1 MATLAGSRVS
11 ETVSPYVKIGTT
23 PGAIDHKLL
32 ASALRE
38 KVRGEVR
45 FDSGSRALYSTDGSN
60 YRQVPI
66 GVVVPRDE
74 DDVVHAMRICREF
87 GAPVLNRGGG
97 TSLAGQCCNTAVV
110 LDFTKYMHRIL
121 ELNPDRRYAWVQPG
135 IINDSLRNP
144 ARRYGLTFGPDPAT
158 HNRCTI
164 GGMIGNNSCGAHALM
179 NGKTSENI
187 LELEILTYGG
197 HMMRVG
203 RTTETELDEIVRG
216 GGPRGEIYR
225 RLRTLRDRYAAEIR
239 ARYPKIPRRVSGY
252 NLDKL
257 LPEAG
262 FQVAQALVGS
272 ESTLVTVLAA
282 KTLLIPNPAHRT
294 IVMLGYPSIF
304 EAGEHLLE
312 ILAHQPVGLEA
323 LDDTL
328 IDDIKIKGLHAE
340 DISALPEGAGWLLV
354 EFGADSKEEA
364 DSRAQAFIADMRRA
378 PKPPSDRLYTNPA
391 EQHMVWEVRESA
403 LGATAL
409 VPCQKETWEGWED
422 SAVPPANVGGYLRD
436 LKKLYD
442 KYGYRGALYGHF
454 GDGCIHT
461 RIDFGLKSAEGVRQ
475 FRSFL
480 SEAVDTVLAHGGSL
494 SGEHGDGQSRAE
506 FLPRMFGSHIIE
518 AFHEYKT
525 IWDPAWK
532 MNPGKVVKPYRV
544 DENLRYGASYHREQ
558 PATYFHYP
566 SDGNSFAGAM
576 ERCVGVGKCRRIEGG
591 VMCPSYMATREEMHS
606 TRGRAR
612 LLWEMLQGD
621 PLHDGWKSDAV
632 YEALDLCL
640 SCKGCKGE
648 CPVNVDMATYKA
660 EFLAHYYAGRLRPRR
675 AYASGLIFEWARLAS
690 HAPRLANFVTH
701 APGLSRLAKWAA
713 GYDQRRTIPR
723 FAEETF
729 KHWWRRRPVL
739 NDGSP
744 RVLLWADTFTNY
756 FQPEIA
762 KAAVEAL
769 EDAGCQVEVA
779 AQDLCCGRPL
789 YDYGMLELAR
799 RKLRQILE
807 ALRPQIEAGQPV
819 VVLEPSCATVFRD
832 EMPNLLGSDTDA
844 ARLKDQVFLL
854 SEFLMKKVQDYTPP
868 RLHRKV
874 YVHGH
879 CHHKSVLGMRDE
891 NDLLDKL
898 GADRREIE
906 SGCCGMA
913 GAFGYEAGEHYQVSI
928 ACGERA
934 LLPAVRGAEPEAVI
948 VSDGFSCREQI
959 EQQTGRRALHLA
971 QVVQM
976 ALDRRDGF
984 PEPGAYPECAYPA
997 ARPVPRAGAR
1007 SLLAA
1012 IAGGAVAAGA
1022 ALWLLAGRRR

>member
-1 MATLAGSRVS
+1 MATLVGSRDS
-11 ETVSPYVKIGTT
+11 ETGSAYVKIGTT
-23 PGAIDHKLL
+23 PGAIDLKLL
-32 ASALRE
+32 GSALRE

-45 FDSGSRALYSTDGSN
+45 FDNGSRALYSTDASN
-60 YRQVPI
+60 YRQVPM
-66 GVVVPRDE
+66 GVVIPRDE
-74 DDVVHAMRICREF
+74 DDVYYTMRICREV
-87 GAPVLNRGGG
+87 GAPVLNRGGA
-97 TSLAGQCCNTAVV
+97 TSLAGQCCNAAVV
-110 LDFTKYMHRIL
+110 LDFTKYMHRLL
-121 ELNPDRRYAWVQPG
+121 ELNPDERYVWVQPG
-135 IINDSLRNP
+135 MINDSLRQAAN
-144 ARRYGLTFGPDPAT
+144 RYGLTFGPDPAT

-187 LELEILTYGG
+187 IELDILTYEG

-203 RTTETELDEIVRG
+203 RTTGAELDEIVRG

-225 RLRTLRDRYAAEIR
+225 GLRALRDRYAGEIR

-262 FQVAQALVGS
+262 FQVAQALCGS

-304 EAGEHLLE
+304 EAGEHILE
-312 ILAHQPVGLEA
+312 ILAHHPVGLEA
-323 LDDTL
+323 IDDAL
-328 IDDIKIKGLHAE
+328 VSDIKIKGLHAK
-340 DISALPEGAGWLLV
+340 DIAALPEGAGWLLV
-354 EFGADSKEEA
+354 EFGGDSKDEA
-364 DSRAQAFIADMRRA
+364 AGKAQGLMDAMRRA
-378 PKPPSDRLYTNPA
+378 PKPPNVRLSDNPA
-391 EQHMVWEVRESA
+391 EEHMVWQVRESG

-422 SAVPPANVGGYLRD
+422 SAVPPTNVGGYLRD
-436 LKKLYD
+436 LKALFD

-461 RIDFGLKSAEGVRQ
+461 RLDFGLKSAEGVRQ

-506 FLPRMFGSHIIE
+506 FLPRMFGSRIIE
-518 AFHEYKT
+518 AFQEYKS
-525 IWDPAWK
+525 IWDPAWM
-532 MNPGKVVKPYRV
+532 MNPGKIVKPYRV
-544 DENLRYGASYHREQ
+544 DENLRYGANYHPAQ
-558 PATYFHYP
+558 PATYFQYP
-566 SDGNSFAGAM
+566 SDGYSFAGAM

-612 LLWEMLQGD
+612 LLWEMLQGH
-621 PLHDGWKSDAV
+621 PLHDGWKNEAV

-648 CPVNVDMATYKA
+648 RPVNVDMATYKA
-660 EFLAHYYAGRLRPRR
+660 EFLAHYYAGRLRPRH

-690 HAPRLANFVTH
+690 RVPRLANFMTH
-701 APGLSRLAKWAA
+701 APVLGSLAKWAA
-713 GYDQRRTIPR
+713 GYEQRRTIPR
-723 FAEETF
+723 FADVTF
-729 KHWWRRRPVL
+729 KAWWRRRAIRGE
-739 NDGSP
+739 GSP
-744 RVLLWADTFTNY
+744 KVLLWADTFTNY

-762 KAAVEAL
+762 KAAVEVL

-799 RKLRQILE
+799 RKLQEILE
-807 ALRPQIEAGQPV
+807 ALRPRIEAGQPV

-832 EMPNLLGSDTDA
+832 EMMNLVGSDTDA
-844 ARLKDQVFLL
+844 QRLKDQVFLL
-854 SEFLMKKVQDYTPP
+854 SEFLMKKVRDYTPP

-879 CHHKSVLGMRDE
+879 CHQKSVLGMEDN
-891 NDLLDKL
+891 NDLLERM
-898 GADRREIE
+898 GADRQEIE

-913 GAFGYEAGEHYQVSI
+913 GAFGYEAGEHYRVSI
-928 ACGERA
+928 ACGERV

-959 EQQTGRRALHLA
+959 EQQTDRRALHLA

-976 ALDRRDGF
+976 ALDKRDGF
-984 PEPGAYPECAYPA
+984 TEPGAYPECVYPA
-997 ARPVPRAGAR
+997 AR
-1007 SLLAA
+1007 S
-1012 IAGGAVAAGA
+1012 AAGSGSRWMLPAFAVGVMAAGTA
-1022 ALWLLAGRRR
+1022 ALLLGRRRR